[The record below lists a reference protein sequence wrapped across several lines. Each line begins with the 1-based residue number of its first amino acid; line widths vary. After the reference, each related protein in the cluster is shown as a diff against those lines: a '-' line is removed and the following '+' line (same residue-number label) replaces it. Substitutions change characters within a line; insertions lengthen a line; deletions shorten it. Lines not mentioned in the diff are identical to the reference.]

1 MKLVYNSNVFISQLK
16 IENITD
22 VFETFCIV
30 LNYIPILPSQSYL
43 LCWTGDYHPHAFL
56 SLYYIDNDLLSNI

>member
-43 LCWTGDYHPHAFL
+43 LC
-56 SLYYIDNDLLSNI
+56 